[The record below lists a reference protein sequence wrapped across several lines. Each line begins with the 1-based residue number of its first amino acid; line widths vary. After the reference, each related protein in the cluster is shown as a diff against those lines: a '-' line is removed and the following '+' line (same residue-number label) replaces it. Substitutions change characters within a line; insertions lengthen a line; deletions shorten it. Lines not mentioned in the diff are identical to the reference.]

1 MGILNSRLVS
11 YQVVISIFFSIISCN
26 NSLNCEPPN
35 SELHVYGE
43 KYGYRAYNDYI
54 AAKICALESDK
65 PLLVLFT
72 GIACMADSELP
83 WRILEHS
90 KITRTIQ
97 EDYVFVVLY
106 VDDLRHVDDVKG
118 FNRMNQAKTIGL
130 HNSILQEQKF
140 KRNTVANLYI
150 VKGEDIQIYS
160 GTFFEEDVQTK
171 ILNFLHEGK
180 L

>member
-1 MGILNSRLVS
+1 
-11 YQVVISIFFSIISCN
+11 
-26 NSLNCEPPN
+26 
-35 SELHVYGE
+35 
-43 KYGYRAYNDYI
+43 
-54 AAKICALESDK
+54 
-65 PLLVLFT
+65 
-72 GIACMADSELP
+72 MADSKLP

-90 KITRTIQ
+90 KITKTIQ

-106 VDDLRHVDDVKG
+106 VDDLRHVDDVEG